1 MKAVVVVV
9 VVEQKK
15 KGTEKKK
22 SILELFR
29 EELKRSQEIRK
40 ERHSQRTK
48 SGSSGGGGGGGGG
61 RGEEEVGR
69 GESDLP
75 LEPPA
80 ILPDPVVAEEFKL
93 EELKELGKG
102 SFDTGD
108 PLTTNLYVGNINPK
122 VHQIPS

>member
-1 MKAVVVVV
+1 M
-9 VVEQKK
+9 QKK
-15 KGTEKKK
+15 KGAEKKK

-40 ERHSQRTK
+40 DRHGHRAKGTSD
-48 SGSSGGGGGGGGG
+48 GGGE
-61 RGEEEVGR
+61 RVEEEE
-69 GESDLP
+69 GEIGSDLP

-80 ILPDPVVAEEFKL
+80 ILPDPVMPDVD
-93 EELKELGKG
+93 ELGKG

-122 VHQIPS
+122 VCLYHTA